1 MSRPLPAALVW
12 LLLAVVH
19 VALVWHHG
27 TTLPARVATHFNLQ
41 GLANGWQT
49 RGDFLLWASLGP
61 IAMGLFVVVV
71 IGLCLKFPRAWNL
84 PHKAYWTAPEQ
95 LPQARAFLLA
105 WAFWLAALLLLSTGL
120 LLQGVLQVNLGAVPV
135 RLPRLWTV
143 LAIVLPTPLIGLM
156 IGWLYVF
163 FGRPAGGDFR
173 SQISD
178 FRS

>member
-1 MSRPLPAALVW
+1 MTRPLPAALVW
-12 LLLAVVH
+12 LLLSVAHVVVIGYH
-19 VALVWHHG
+19 AAD
-27 TTLPARVATHFNLQ
+27 LPARVATHFNLQ
-41 GLANGWQT
+41 GAANGWQS
-49 RGDFLLWASLGP
+49 RDAFLLWASLGP
-61 IAMGLFVVVV
+61 VAMGLFVVAVL
-71 IGLCLKFPRAWNL
+71 GLCLKFPRSWNI
-84 PHKAYWTAPEQ
+84 PHKAHWTAPEN

-120 LLQGVLQVNLGAVPV
+120 LLQGVLQVNLGDTPV

-143 LAIVLPTPLIGLM
+143 LAIVVPTPLIGLM

-178 FRS
+178 LRS